1 MNTIFQ
7 HTHVEDTLDLYRN
20 TKKFFDYCPILW
32 WYKWVYTGNDTI
44 ISFDSYTERLYN
56 ISLSTNKDNWH
67 HKILEAEKLLC
78 HALWQFDPSPLF
90 DDERDKFTDQYRY
103 YRQLMV
109 DKMLEDLIRTPSLL
123 DTFVIAIVSVSL
135 FWLLNDKNSNSY

>member
-7 HTHVEDTLDLYRN
+7 HTQLEDTLDLYNN
-20 TKKFFDYCPILW
+20 TRKFFDYSPILW
-32 WYKWVYTGNDTI
+32 YRWVYTQDMLDP
-44 ISFDSYTERLYN
+44 SFDSYTERLHN
-56 ISLSTNKDNWH
+56 ISRSTNKDNWH
-67 HKILEAEKLLC
+67 HKAWEAQKLLC
-78 HALWQFDPSPLF
+78 HTLWQFDHSPLF

-109 DKMLEDLIRTPSLL
+109 DKMLEDFIRTPSLL

-135 FWLLNDKNSNSY
+135 FWLLNDQKS